1 MIPMVIALPL
11 ISDGRGNLITKK
23 HHAAL
28 PVKYRCGGAFG
39 AGARKSAR
47 ISVLACGPRRVRVGR
62 RVGRGAFGCTDTRA
76 LDAARPGARVRLADL
91 VLVQQ
96 RPGSARGIVFVTVE
110 AVVEITG
117 LRNPCAQLDH
127 FQPGLMAAMLG
138 RDEAGGLIRKSG
150 VMAIVLQ
157 GGVLRA
163 GDPIMVIPPAGPHRP
178 LQPV

>member
-11 ISDGRGNLITKK
+11 IPDGRGNLITKK

-76 LDAARPGARVRLADL
+76 LDAARPGARVRLAD
-91 VLVQQ
+91 
-96 RPGSARGIVFVTVE
+96 R
-110 AVVEITG
+110 
-117 LRNPCAQLDH
+117 
-127 FQPGLMAAMLG
+127 